1 MQSINIDLL
10 NYIMEEIKDNKK
22 ITEVYLANKYGYS
35 ERTIRRYIKILKDQ
49 KKIKLKTGKNREWIL
64 YK

>member
-35 ERTIRRYIKILKDQ
+35 ERNIKRSKEN
-49 KKIKLKTGKNREWIL
+49 KT
-64 YK
+64 